1 MEASV
6 WDTEGIVDDLKKLVG
21 ERLSSSRIAA
31 ALSFKYN
38 VDLTR
43 NAVISKVWRI
53 GMSGSLERPRSP
65 SQRKKPDIK
74 PGSRWHIPPP
84 NQKQPQPPRRALEM
98 APEPMPESRPTDVAT
113 RSFEELDSRIHCTF
127 IPGDPSEGDAL
138 TSKKYCGLPIVHGA
152 PSPYCLEH
160 MKRCFRPLEEQP
172 REIRIAARTPA
183 REVEKV

>member
-1 MEASV
+1 MGASV

-98 APEPMPESRPTDVAT
+98 APEPMPFAIV
-113 RSFEELDSRIHCTF
+113 EEVVVPEKERVGVEGLGQHQCRWPI
-127 IPGDPSEGDAL
+127 GDPQSPDFHFCHHKRIGGI
-138 TSKKYCGLPIVHGA
+138 SYCEIHARRAYRPI
-152 PSPYCLEH
+152 
-160 MKRCFRPLEEQP
+160 EEQP